1 MSEYIPSSFKEW
13 ND

>member
-1 MSEYIPSSFKEW
+1 MNQSFKEW